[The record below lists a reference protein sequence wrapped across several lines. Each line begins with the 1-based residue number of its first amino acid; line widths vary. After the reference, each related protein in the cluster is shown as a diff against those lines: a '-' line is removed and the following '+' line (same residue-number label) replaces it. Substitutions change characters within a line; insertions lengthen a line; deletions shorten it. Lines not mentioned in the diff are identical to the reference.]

1 MAIIQFLEMF
11 WNDLFRTFIEF
22 LYAPIIF
29 REMLGI
35 LLPVALAILLM
46 ELYFRR
52 YPRESIG
59 HHKSLENAIF
69 LLFISFDLIRFI
81 FTNSAVT
88 LVKVYICIF
97 FTLFAAIIAFMD
109 FFHQLSISVIFKT
122 SSKFIVAFLSYIVII
137 LMYSDLLNNT
147 SILHIVSVILAIIL
161 LFFTLIMIK
170 NVMFLLEPKSYEEIE
185 YFLRNIEE
193 DIRKASQET
202 ETEFK
207 RPPKIEKIIKKK
219 KKST

>member
-11 WNDLFRTFIEF
+11 WNDLFHTFIEF

-29 REMLGI
+29 REMLWI

-97 FTLFAAIIAFMD
+97 FTLFATIIALMD

-122 SSKFIVAFLSYIVII
+122 SSKFIVAFFSYIVII

-147 SILHIVSVILAIIL
+147 SILHIISVVLAIIL

-207 RPPKIEKIIKKK
+207 RPPKIGKKIIKKK
-219 KKST
+219 SA